1 MLNGTVDGVVFFGGT
16 VSVTKIY
23 LENNEDDAIDWTE
36 GWNGTITNAY
46 VLHSVAG
53 FSTALEADGVNSN
66 PTLTNL
72 SCVST
77 QGGTALQF
85 KKESGA
91 TITNLFL
98 EGYTTQVD
106 MVDGGA
112 LTNVQIDGADAVADG
127 DYSGG
132 TQVNIEDFV
141 WVTGE

>member
-1 MLNGTVDGVVFFGGT
+1 LV
-16 VSVTKIY
+16 
-23 LENNEDDAIDWTE
+23 
-36 GWNGTITNAY
+36 
-46 VLHSVAG
+46 
-53 FSTALEADGVNSN
+53 
-66 PTLTNL
+66 NL

-91 TITNLFL
+91 TITNLYL
-98 EGYTTQVD
+98 EGYATQLD

-112 LTNVQIDGADAVADG
+112 LANVQIDGADAVADG